1 MTMYNLGGVDMD
13 LEKKIEWL
21 VIFLL
26 LGHAVVEF
34 LYFLGVFID
43 SSKSYWYRG
52 KIKEFHESFLEKRS
66 QRSKDNLLTN

>member
-52 KIKEFHESFLEKRS
+52 KIKEFHESFL
-66 QRSKDNLLTN
+66 